1 MDRRPGLLDRL
12 RDSGISWRLLLAAA
26 CYAGALLGAEAV
38 WKVSERAPL
47 WSGLAT
53 DLLMLLIVA
62 AVVDSVVARR
72 EQAKVDL
79 VARIMYRSLAQLA
92 FDGRRGLEALLTGT
106 DLRAAGIPGWDD
118 ELVAGARD
126 LLAANRDRLT
136 AAGPL
141 AQGPPAQ
148 GPPAQGQ
155 VDAAARGQ
163 RLAALLADHRF
174 VVLLYR
180 ELSVFKRRV
189 HDVTGQ
195 WAPVLLLTGDAAED
209 LNRMRL
215 LADALG
221 DLHQT
226 VYHGA
231 ATVLPAQDWVAAP
244 DWVRAVVDRSEDYL
258 HEAEQARAY
267 YHGLAEERRRL
278 GQTELD
284 AARAV
289 TQQPPFYLESARRP
303 GDGDQPRDSV
313 GTSP

>member
-1 MDRRPGLLDRL
+1 MDRTPGLLDRL

-26 CYAGALLGAEAV
+26 CYTGVLLGAEAV
-38 WKVSERAPL
+38 WKLSERAPL

-92 FDGRRGLEALLTGT
+92 FDGRRGFEALLTGA

-118 ELVAGARD
+118 ELVSDARD
-126 LLAANRDRLT
+126 LLAGNRDLLA
-136 AAGPL
+136 AAGL
-141 AQGPPAQ
+141 AAQGP
-148 GPPAQGQ
+148 
-155 VDAAARGQ
+155 VDAATRGL

-195 WAPVLLLTGDAAED
+195 WAPVLLLTGEAAED
-209 LNRMRL
+209 LNRMRS

-244 DWVRAVVDRSEDYL
+244 DWVHAVVDRAEEYL

-278 GQTELD
+278 GQAELD

-289 TQQPPFYLESARRP
+289 TQQPPFYLGSARRP
-303 GDGDQPRDSV
+303 GDGGQPRDSV